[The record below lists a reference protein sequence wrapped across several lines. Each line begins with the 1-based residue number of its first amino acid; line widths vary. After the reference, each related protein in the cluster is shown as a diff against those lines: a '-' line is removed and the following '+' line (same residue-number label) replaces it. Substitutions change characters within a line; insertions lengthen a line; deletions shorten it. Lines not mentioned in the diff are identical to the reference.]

1 MPDITNSSMTVS
13 PLEQPFTYPGI
24 PLSHSG
30 LLVGTWIYQLT
41 AIEAVEPAQWQ
52 LDTDGGEL
60 EYRDARLN
68 QALADL
74 NAAPMENRQPIVAI
88 GSNASPGQL
97 LHKYRSGPRPV
108 IPMTTAE
115 ITNLDVGYSA
125 HVSRAGYVPYV
136 PRYRVGQHRQFQ
148 VLWLDAEQRD
158 TLNATEPNYW
168 PVQLDLQHHR
178 ATLESGQTLARYQ
191 VYRGRRGLV
200 TAIEPPASDSQN
212 HFYSWLLRQDWLKG
226 LIAQASNV
234 DNIVNVLPA
243 DSALR
248 DRISAALLEQ
258 AGTTQDGLQQQEY
271 PLGPD

>member
-1 MPDITNSSMTVS
+1 MPDITNSPMTIS
-13 PLEQPFTYPGI
+13 PLEQPFTYPGT

-30 LLVGTWIYQLT
+30 LLVGSWIYRLT

-60 EYRDARLN
+60 GYSDTRLN

-74 NAAPMENRQPIVAI
+74 NTSPMEDRHPIVAI

-97 LHKYRSGPRPV
+97 LHKYRAGARPV
-108 IPMTTAE
+108 IPMTTAQ

-136 PRYRVGQHRQFQ
+136 PRYRVDQHRRFQ
-148 VLWLDAEQRD
+148 VLWLDADQRD

-168 PVQLDLQHHR
+168 PVHLDSQHHR
-178 ATLESGQTLARYQ
+178 ATLESGQTLEGYQ

-200 TAIEPPASDSQN
+200 TAIKPLANDSQN
-212 HFYSWLLRQDWLKG
+212 HFYSWLLRQDWLDN
-226 LIAQASNV
+226 LVAPAPDV
-234 DNIVNVLPA
+234 DTVVNALPA
-243 DSALR
+243 DTALR
-248 DRISAALLEQ
+248 DRISAALLER
-258 AGTTQDGLQQQEY
+258 AGTTQDGLQQQKSR
-271 PLGPD
+271 